1 MTGARALAVGALV
14 AVLALSGA
22 GPAWAAPPSGGITS
36 PAADAELTDQGD
48 VVISV
53 SFSAPSGG
61 EITNA
66 ALSLHSVRGDSSDD
80 RSFPDINQGS
90 FSHTWSTF
98 EPGMLDY
105 NGEYRIR
112 AEATATDGAIDANGP
127 ETTVRTRSFYL
138 AVPPVAPADVEATFN
153 DSKRTV
159 AVSWTGNPEPDL
171 LGYIV
176 QRKPEGGSFS
186 SLAEIEPGTTTY
198 TDEVEELEG
207 DYAYRVVALREGAQD
222 IEANPA
228 EAYEALNSDPS
239 AEASATVA
247 APPTTTSPTSSTE
260 QTSSPTSEQG
270 GGTTTPTSE
279 QESFDREGRVD
290 LSGFAALLD
299 QARSRPQPRPTTT
312 DPGFTEELP
321 YGSRPPGSSA
331 APTTAGEP
339 DVEIALADDDGELGE
354 GERLRSMAFLAGGLF
369 SFVLLMHLVW
379 IRTEVKHAPLE
390 VDEPGGDSSPRAED
404 ASGLEDASGDDASG
418 DASGEDAS
426 GDDGP
431 TALDGG
437 PATGTLGAIP
447 GQSTP
452 RKPRKRSQGAR
463 GAANGVSPRS
473 RGDRREGRPAVRA
486 RR

>member
-1 MTGARALAVGALV
+1 MTRGLALGALV
-14 AVLALSGA
+14 TILALTGA
-22 GPAWAAPPSGGITS
+22 GPAWADPPSGGITS
-36 PAADAELTDQGD
+36 PAADAELTDPGD

-66 ALSLHSVRGDSSDD
+66 ALSLYSARGDSSDD

-112 AEATATDGAIDANGP
+112 AEATATDGAVDTNGP

-138 AVPPVAPADVEATFN
+138 AVPPVAPADVEASFN

-176 QRKPEGGSFS
+176 QRKSESGSFS
-186 SLAEIEPGTTTY
+186 NLAEIEPGTTTY
-198 TDEVEELEG
+198 TDDVEELAG
-207 DYAYRVVALREGAQD
+207 DYAYRIVALREGAQD

-239 AEASATVA
+239 ATASVTVA

-260 QTSSPTSEQG
+260 QTSSSTSQQ

-321 YGSRPPGSSA
+321 YGSRPPSSTA
-331 APTTAGEP
+331 APTTASEP
-339 DVEIALADDDGELGE
+339 EVEIALADDDGELGE

-390 VDEPGGDSSPRAED
+390 VDEPGGEGSAGPED
-404 ASGLEDASGDDASG
+404 AGGPE
-418 DASGEDAS
+418 EAS

-431 TALDGG
+431 TAPGGG
-437 PATGTLGAIP
+437 PATGTLGAVQRP
-447 GQSTP
+447 AT
-452 RKPRKRSQGAR
+452 PRKRSQRAR